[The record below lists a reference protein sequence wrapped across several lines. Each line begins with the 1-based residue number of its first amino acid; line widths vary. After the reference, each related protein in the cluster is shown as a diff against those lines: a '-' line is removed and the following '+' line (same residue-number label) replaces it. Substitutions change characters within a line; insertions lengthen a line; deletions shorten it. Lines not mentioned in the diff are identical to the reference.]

1 MVLSINTG
9 EEVNTMKKRV
19 TRWIVMMAAVCT
31 MLLFPALT
39 GYAAEGTLMLSDPE
53 GMVGGEIPV
62 TVRIDGGGQPIGD
75 VNVTLSYD
83 TALLEFISGT
93 SVEGG
98 EGTLTL
104 TRSGTGAETEMVF
117 EMLFR
122 GLAEGTAAIRVTDST
137 AYLFSD
143 ETLNLTAGESA
154 VTIGQIGR
162 AHV

>member
-1 MVLSINTG
+1 
-9 EEVNTMKKRV
+9 MKKRV
-19 TRWIVMMAAVCT
+19 TRWIVMMAAVCV
-31 MLLFPALT
+31 MMLFPAIT

-104 TRSGTGAETEMVF
+104 TRSGPRRICFLM
-117 EMLFR
+117 R
-122 GLAEGTAAIRVTDST
+122 R
-137 AYLFSD
+137 
-143 ETLNLTAGESA
+143 
-154 VTIGQIGR
+154 
-162 AHV
+162 